1 MMFGNVAPAPLSW
14 TCAAAGTAAPSR
26 AARAKQRVDFMS
38 VCSPLYAL
46 ERELRLEIR
55 LRPRRLEC
63 RSRRAALVRE
73 HIQVCEQ
80 AEVRRKLIRGAA
92 DEARQA
98 VVADVCIWIRQVH
111 AREQRRLRV
120 GEMVYSEHAG
130 HRARILDAGRDTI
143 SRDRVFPGER
153 DLFGPI

>member
-63 RSRRAALVRE
+63 RCRRTALVRE
-73 HIQVCEQ
+73 HVQVCEQ
-80 AEVRRKLIRGAA
+80 AEVRRELIRGPA
-92 DEARQA
+92 DEASQA
-98 VVADVCIWIRQVH
+98 VVADVRIWIRQVH
-111 AREQRRLRV
+111 AGEQRGFGVLEV
-120 GEMVYSEHAG
+120 VHTEQ
-130 HRARILDAGRDTI
+130 ARD
-143 SRDRVFPGER
+143 
-153 DLFGPI
+153 